1 MNPIISKALSEGRS
15 LLLEPEAKEL
25 CSQYGIPVPK
35 SKVVASADEAV
46 EAAKEIGL
54 PVVVKIVSK
63 DIIHKSDAGCVIVG
77 INDLEGVKKVYKQ
90 VIDNALKFNPKAEI
104 KGVLIEEMLP
114 KGIEVAIGGIRD
126 LEFGPAI
133 MFGLG
138 GVFIEVIRDVT
149 FRVAP
154 ISETDAEEMIKE
166 IRGFKILQGYR
177 GTEPVDIKAL
187 VKIIVGASKLMTEN
201 EEVSQLD
208 LNPVIAKRQG
218 AKAVDARIILSP
230 TRR

>member
-1 MNPIISKALSEGRS
+1 
-15 LLLEPEAKEL
+15 
-25 CSQYGIPVPK
+25 
-35 SKVVASADEAV
+35 
-46 EAAKEIGL
+46 
-54 PVVVKIVSK
+54 
-63 DIIHKSDAGCVIVG
+63 
-77 INDLEGVKKVYKQ
+77 
-90 VIDNALKFNPKAEI
+90 
-104 KGVLIEEMLP
+104 MLP

-166 IRGFKILQGYR
+166 IRGFKVLQGYR

-208 LNPVIAKRQG
+208 LNPVIAQRQG

-230 TRR
+230 IRR

>member
-35 SKVVASADEAV
+35 SKVVASTDEAV
-46 EAAKEIGL
+46 EAAKEIGF

-77 INDLEGVKKVYKQ
+77 VNDLEGVKKAYKQ

-154 ISETDAEEMIKE
+154 ISEADAEEMIKE
-166 IRGFKILQGYR
+166 IRGFKVLQGYR
-177 GTEPVDIKAL
+177 GMEPVDIKAL
-187 VKIIVGASKLMTEN
+187 VKIIVNASKLMTEN

-208 LNPVIAKRQG
+208 LNPVIAQRQG
-218 AKAVDARIILSP
+218 AKAVDARIILSQL
-230 TRR
+230 RR

>member
-90 VIDNALKFNPKAEI
+90 VIDNALKFDPKAEI

-166 IRGFKILQGYR
+166 IRGFKVLQGYR

-208 LNPVIAKRQG
+208 LNPVIAQRQG

-230 TRR
+230 I

>member
-154 ISETDAEEMIKE
+154 ISEADAEEMIKE